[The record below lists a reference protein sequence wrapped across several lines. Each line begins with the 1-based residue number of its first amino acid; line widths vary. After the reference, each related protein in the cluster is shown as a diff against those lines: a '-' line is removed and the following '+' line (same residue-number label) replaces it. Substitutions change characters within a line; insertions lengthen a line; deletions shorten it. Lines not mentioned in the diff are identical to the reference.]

1 MAIRM
6 LSAHALGPSVV
17 AGLQSA
23 TRKERG
29 MPHIASFNE
38 LLVSQMRDLYD
49 AEKRLT
55 KAIPKL
61 GKAATNDEL
70 RTALEHHLEET
81 EGHVSRLEQ
90 AFQRLGETAKAKPC
104 AGMRGIIEEGD
115 EHINEDYDDEALR
128 DAVIIGSAQRV
139 EHYEIAAYGTAIA
152 HARLLGRNEIAN
164 LLEASLAEE
173 KAADKKLTQIAETAV
188 NLEAAHETDM
198 NETRTGMRG
207 MLRGRSAS
215 GERTMAHSRT
225 RRNNRSNSRSSKR
238 KRARK

>member
-1 MAIRM
+1 
-6 LSAHALGPSVV
+6 
-17 AGLQSA
+17 
-23 TRKERG
+23 

-61 GKAATNDEL
+61 GKAAANDEL
-70 RTALEHHLEET
+70 RAALEHHLEET

-90 AFQRLGETAKAKPC
+90 AFQRLGEAAKAKPC

-115 EHINEDYDDEALR
+115 EHANEDYDDDALR
-128 DAVIIGSAQRV
+128 DAAIIGSAQRV

-173 KAADKKLTQIAETAV
+173 KAADKKLTQIAEGTV
-188 NLEAAHETDM
+188 NLEAAQETGM
-198 NETRTGMRG
+198 NERPTGMRS
-207 MLRGRSAS
+207 MMRGRSTS

-225 RRNNRSNSRSSKR
+225 RRNNRSSSRSSKR

>member
-1 MAIRM
+1 
-6 LSAHALGPSVV
+6 
-17 AGLQSA
+17 
-23 TRKERG
+23 

-61 GKAATNDEL
+61 GKAAANDEL
-70 RTALEHHLEET
+70 RAALEHHLEET

-115 EHINEDYDDEALR
+115 EHANEDYDDDALR
-128 DAVIIGSAQRV
+128 DAAIIGSAQRV

-173 KAADKKLTQIAETAV
+173 KAADKKLTQIAEGTV
-188 NLEAAHETDM
+188 NLEAAHETEM
-198 NETRTGMRG
+198 NERPTGMRS
-207 MLRGRSAS
+207 MARARTTS

>member
-1 MAIRM
+1 
-6 LSAHALGPSVV
+6 
-17 AGLQSA
+17 
-23 TRKERG
+23 
-29 MPHIASFNE
+29 MPHIATFNE
-38 LLVSQMRDLYD
+38 LLVSQIRDLYD

-61 GKAATNDEL
+61 GKAAANDEL
-70 RTALEHHLEET
+70 RTALENHLEET

-90 AFQRLGETAKAKPC
+90 AFERLGETPKAKPC

-115 EHINEDYDDEALR
+115 EHVKEDYDDDALR

-152 HARLLGRNEIAN
+152 HARLLGKNEIAN

-173 KAADKKLTQIAETAV
+173 KAADKKLTQIAEGAV
-188 NLEAAHETDM
+188 NLEAAHDTEM
-198 NETRTGMRG
+198 NERPTGMK
-207 MLRGRSAS
+207 MMRGRSAS

-225 RRNNRSNSRSSKR
+225 RRSTRGSSRSSKR

>member
-1 MAIRM
+1 
-6 LSAHALGPSVV
+6 
-17 AGLQSA
+17 
-23 TRKERG
+23 

-61 GKAATNDEL
+61 GKAAANDEL
-70 RTALEHHLEET
+70 RAALEHHLEET

-115 EHINEDYDDEALR
+115 EHAKEDYDDDALR
-128 DAVIIGSAQRV
+128 DAAIIGSAQRV

-173 KAADKKLTQIAETAV
+173 KAADKKLTQIAEGTV
-188 NLEAAHETDM
+188 NLEAAHETEM
-198 NETRTGMRG
+198 NERPTGMRS
-207 MLRGRSAS
+207 MARARSTS

>member
-1 MAIRM
+1 
-6 LSAHALGPSVV
+6 
-17 AGLQSA
+17 
-23 TRKERG
+23 

-61 GKAATNDEL
+61 GKAAANDEL
-70 RTALEHHLEET
+70 RAALEHHLEET

-115 EHINEDYDDEALR
+115 EHANEDYDDDALR
-128 DAVIIGSAQRV
+128 DAAIIGSAQRV

-173 KAADKKLTQIAETAV
+173 KAADKKLTQIAEGTV
-188 NLEAAHETDM
+188 NLEAAHETEM
-198 NETRTGMRG
+198 NERPTGMRS
-207 MLRGRSAS
+207 MARARSAS